1 MFEEIIETRYLSAVP
16 IAIYSAI
23 LLANATKIRKV
34 FEETRRAVRFD
45 RDLQLVREAINF
57 NMRWA
62 VVAGGFYILYFFAM
76 AYLLAT
82 GGVKVYVAG
91 FHLTA
96 LSLVTYVG
104 GRHSKK
110 LEAELKN
117 LDAQSAD
124 PTVRSTYE
132 RSIRQWG
139 EARLRLPD

>member
-1 MFEEIIETRYLSAVP
+1 M
-16 IAIYSAI
+16 
-23 LLANATKIRKV
+23 RKV
-34 FEETRRAVRFD
+34 FEETGRAIRTD

-62 VVAGGFYILYFFAM
+62 VAAGGFYILYFFAM
-76 AYLLAT
+76 VYHLAT
-82 GGVKVYVAG
+82 SGVTAPVAG

-96 LSLVTYVG
+96 LSLATYVG